1 MQAAGHW
8 KARRFPMRRICK
20 RVGCCLFALWLAA
33 LAPLAVSALSLEE
46 IQAQQEHRYRKHRG
60 LPAEH
65 AEIR

>member
-1 MQAAGHW
+1 
-8 KARRFPMRRICK
+8 MRRICK